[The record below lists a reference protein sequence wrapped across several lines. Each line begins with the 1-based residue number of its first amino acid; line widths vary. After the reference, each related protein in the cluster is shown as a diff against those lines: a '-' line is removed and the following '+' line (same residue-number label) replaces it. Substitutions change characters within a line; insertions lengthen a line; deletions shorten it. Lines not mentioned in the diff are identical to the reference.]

1 MTAGDAAGTSISGG
15 YSFLRERAD
24 LRPLPTGVMVYGD
37 TEARLDPL
45 PRPEVPRAEVVDEL
59 YDAIVHGRAPL
70 HSGKWA
76 MASLEVCLAILQS
89 AREQREITLAH
100 QVAVPS

>member
-1 MTAGDAAGTSISGG
+1 MLWLGAI
-15 YSFLRERAD
+15 
-24 LRPLPTGVMVYGD
+24 RPD
-37 TEARLDPL
+37 
-45 PRPEVPRAEVVDEL
+45 VPRAEVVDEL
-59 YDAIVHGRAPL
+59 YDAIVHRSAPL
-70 HSGKWA
+70 HSGQWA